1 MVHDDRGKGREYGK
15 LGKPLPLPSY
25 AQQFPR
31 ARFTLSLSL
40 SLPLSIPTDQMTTTT
55 TGSSGLPEAPSTPPL
70 HESPLRRN
78 RVGTR
83 GQDLYS
89 WPEQQFSD
97 LDSPFALQEYLQDLI
112 RNDPTNVERHIELP
126 DDQDPEVWQY
136 EHLRAICQELH
147 SLVVQLVP
155 ECTVQTCPEMKA
167 GDWIYLCAAHAHP
180 QPVGPFLERLFP
192 LGTMAREER
201 SGSRSLP
208 PPPLPIHTYI
218 HTKCLY
224 HLHSGGISAAP
235 LIIPFTP
242 WMELHHF

>member
-1 MVHDDRGKGREYGK
+1 
-15 LGKPLPLPSY
+15 
-25 AQQFPR
+25 
-31 ARFTLSLSL
+31 
-40 SLPLSIPTDQMTTTT
+40 MTTTT

-180 QPVGPFLERLFP
+180 QPCCAIDYTFHTLDGATSLLNSNKYFPSRLSILPSSLKHFQSISRRLYRLF
-192 LGTMAREER
+192 AHAWYAHREIFDSFE
-201 SGSRSLP
+201 SE
-208 PPPLPIHTYI
+208 TYLFDRFMVLS
-218 HTKCLY
+218 KKYNL
-224 HLHSGGISAAP
+224 ISQSVAVAP
-235 LIIPFTP
+235 AIIRD
-242 WMELHHF
+242 